1 MSNAMTRNIII
12 IAVVA
17 VLAIAAVIAIPQ
29 LLNGSADEDG
39 TEASAT
45 QDEDSDGGTS
55 GDAADQTAT
64 DDKDAPSTASRSSD
78 PELLAGVQVA
88 ARAANAQAPMRIDEI
103 TTMTSATAVGNRIV
117 YRYDVSQQIP
127 RGQINA
133 MRDTIA
139 QQNQRAVCSNPQVRQ
154 IIDRGAEIEY
164 AYYGPG
170 DQLLFSTPITGC

>member
-17 VLAIAAVIAIPQ
+17 ILVIAAVIAIPQ
-29 LLNGSADEDG
+29 LLNGPADEDG

-45 QDEDSDGGTS
+45 QAEDSDGGTS
-55 GDAADQTAT
+55 SDVADQAAADN
-64 DDKDAPSTASRSSD
+64 KDAPSTASRSSD
-78 PELLAGVQVA
+78 PELIAGVQVA

-117 YRYDVSQQIP
+117 YRYDVSQRLP

-139 QQNQRAVCSNPQVRQ
+139 QQNQRAVCSNAQVRQ

-170 DQLLFSTPITGC
+170 DQLLFSTPITSC